1 MGDPFTIAAIATIGA
16 GVGLKTYA
24 ANEAND
30 ARIQALKTREQQES
44 IAGKEKSLQRTSQL
58 MKIISTQEAQ
68 AGARGVSVSSPSFQA
83 IGEESFNQWA
93 QDERTDAMNTEMSR
107 EAYQGEIHGL
117 RTANTM
123 NIFGAVT
130 DFGSSVL
137 TPFAQT
143 KLGQNQSLAS
153 NILQPDTEDEKLKK
167 QQPLVIKKGL

>member
-16 GVGLKTYA
+16 GIAVKTYS

-30 ARIQALKTREQQES
+30 ARIQALKKREEQEA
-44 IAGKEKSLQRTSQL
+44 IAGKEKSLQRTTNL

-93 QDERTDAMNTEMSR
+93 QDERTDSMNQEM
-107 EAYQGEIHGL
+107 AKQGYDSEINGL
-117 RTANTM
+117 KTANIA

-130 DFGSSVL
+130 DFGGDIM
-137 TPFAQT
+137 TPFAT
-143 KLGQNQSLAS
+143 KSKQSLLG
-153 NILQPDTEDEKLKK
+153 NLLDTDDEESKKK
-167 QQPLVIKKGL
+167 QQQATKIGL